1 MASGEL
7 AIDVHGLTKR
17 FGAKVA
23 VNRADIQ
30 VPTGEVWGFLGP
42 NGSGKT
48 TTIRMLCG
56 LLHADEGDGTVLG
69 FDFRTQP
76 ERIKREVGYMTQK
89 FSFWEDL
96 SIRENLEFVARV
108 YGLPNVK
115 AEVTAQI
122 ERLGLIKRQDQL
134 AGDLSGGW
142 KQRLALAACMLH
154 QPRMLLLD
162 EPTAGV
168 DPKARRDF
176 WDEIHRLS
184 DEGLT
189 VLVST
194 HYMDEAE
201 RCDRIV
207 YINLGDIVAHGTVA
221 EVIARSGLHTFVVEG
236 EGARALAPQLHG
248 KPGIDFVAFF
258 GAALHVSGK
267 DEARLRAALEPFARQ
282 KGLTFHEAKPSL
294 EDVFIQLQEM
304 GKGAYA

>member
-1 MASGEL
+1 MAGEL

-17 FGAKVA
+17 FGTKVA
-23 VNRADIQ
+23 VNRADIE
-30 VPTGEVWGFLGP
+30 VPYGEVWGFLGP

-56 LLHADEGDGTVLG
+56 LLRADEGQGTCLG
-69 FDFRTQP
+69 YDFRTQAD
-76 ERIKREVGYMTQK
+76 RIKREVGYMTQR

-108 YGLPNVK
+108 YGLRDVRG
-115 AEVTAQI
+115 AVTAQI
-122 ERLGLIKRQDQL
+122 ERLGLLKRQHQL

-154 QPRMLLLD
+154 APRLLLLD

-207 YINLGDIVAHGTVA
+207 YINLGDIVARGTVA
-221 EVIARSGLHTFVVEG
+221 EVIAQSGLSTFIVEG
-236 EGARALAPQLHG
+236 PGARSLAAQLHG
-248 KPGIDFVAFF
+248 RPGIDFVAFF

-267 DEARLRAALEPFARQ
+267 DGHVLEAALKPLADQ
-282 KGLTFHEAKPSL
+282 KGLAIHAAKPSL
-294 EDVFIQLQEM
+294 EDVFIQLQDK
-304 GKGAYA
+304 GRGAYA